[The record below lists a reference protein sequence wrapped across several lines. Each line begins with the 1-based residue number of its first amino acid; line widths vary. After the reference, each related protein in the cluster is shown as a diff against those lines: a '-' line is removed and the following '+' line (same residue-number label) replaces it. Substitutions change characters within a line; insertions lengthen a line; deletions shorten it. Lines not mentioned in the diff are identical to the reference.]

1 MFFCLLLYVKMRL
14 NKVLVILFLL
24 FGMFISSDF
33 YAQSGGRRKEHKNQR
48 RSSRIFQSGVTS
60 RGNAD
65 AFARGAGRTSL
76 FKRLFKNDRA
86 PAWVMH
92 HRKEIKAQRKDNG
105 ALFTRY
111 RTKGK
116 RYRAGI
122 LAKQNS
128 DRARTRKR
136 GNKTFATKKYS

>member
-1 MFFCLLLYVKMRL
+1 MK
-14 NKVLVILFLL
+14 NVLVIVFLVL
-24 FGMFISSDF
+24 GIFISDDF

-48 RSSRIFQSGVTS
+48 KGSRIFQSGS
-60 RGNAD
+60 PSKGNAD
-65 AFARGAGRTSL
+65 KFAQGGGRSGVAR
-76 FKRLFKNDRA
+76 RLFKGGRA

-92 HRKEIKAQRKDNG
+92 HKKESSEQRRENA

-116 RYRAGI
+116 KYRSGI

-128 DRARTRKR
+128 DRARMRKR
-136 GNKTFATKKYS
+136 TNGNATFAKKKYS